1 MSHLVRY
8 SVPVE
13 DCGSEADKKDGI
25 LETICQFVI
34 DYDVREYDEREHC

>member
-13 DCGSEADKKDGI
+13 DCGSEADKKGGI
-25 LETICQFVI
+25 LETICQLVI
-34 DYDVREYDEREHC
+34 DCDARGYDEREHR